1 MLDRLRWR
9 LVERRAAELVAAL
22 QKRHGERWI
31 QHVLQGG
38 FHADEAMRRICEAF
52 GLRPELERWV
62 LRLALRKAEQWPNK
76 ASFQSTASP
85 STSED
90 EALLFDR
97 CEEISGGDR
106 SLDSEDEADQV
117 GDEVHEDAAGPS
129 KLWRASWRLR
139 VLNTVQKLAPPQVLS
154 EKEVPAD
161 TEEEEK
167 RLNLSLREAMENA
180 ERYAA
185 EALKEVPEAES
196 PAVGEQ
202 KVETR
207 ISFKD
212 SEICFF
218 TIDEDGDTESG
229 EEYTRQLQ
237 TKVFDGPS
245 GHKARKGT
253 YCWCDEDSDSESEEE
268 DWKDQCDEMAELMGQ
283 QRQMVL
289 WSGSWS

>member
-9 LVERRAAELVAAL
+9 LVERRANELLAML
-22 QKRHGERWI
+22 RKRHGERWI

-38 FHADEAMRRICEAF
+38 FHADEGMRRICEAF

-62 LRLALRKAEQWPNK
+62 LRLALRKAEEWPDK
-76 ASFQSTASP
+76 ASFSP

-90 EALLFDR
+90 EALLFQR

-106 SLDSEDEADQV
+106 SSESEDEADGV
-117 GDEVHEDAAGPS
+117 SDEVQDAEDAASGAS

-139 VLNTVQKLAPPQVLS
+139 CVLNTGKQLAPPEVLS
-154 EKEVPAD
+154 EKDIPSD
-161 TEEEEK
+161 MEEEEK
-167 RLNLSLREAMENA
+167 LSLSLREAMENA

-196 PAVGEQ
+196 PCEQ
-202 KVETR
+202 KVESR
-207 ISFKD
+207 ISFTG

-218 TIDEDGDTESG
+218 TIDDDGDTESG
-229 EEYTRQLQ
+229 EEYTRQLR

-245 GHKARKGT
+245 GHKARKAS
-253 YCWCDEDSDSESEEE
+253 YCWCDEDSDSESEE

>member
-1 MLDRLRWR
+1 VLDRLRWR
-9 LVERRAAELVAAL
+9 LVERRAQELVVQL
-22 QKRHGERWI
+22 QKRHKERWI

-62 LRLALRKAEQWPNK
+62 LRLALRKAEQWPHK
-76 ASFQSTASP
+76 ASFQSSASP

-90 EALLFDR
+90 EALLFHR
-97 CEEISGGDR
+97 CEEIAGDR
-106 SLDSEDEADQV
+106 SYSEDEADAS
-117 GDEVHEDAAGPS
+117 DEVHDIEDATGPS

-154 EKEVPAD
+154 KKEVPSD
-161 TEEEEK
+161 TEEEK
-167 RLNLSLREAMENA
+167 LSLSLREAMENA

-185 EALKEVPEAES
+185 EARSMEVPEAES
-196 PAVGEQ
+196 PCEQ

-207 ISFKD
+207 ISFTD

-218 TIDEDGDTESG
+218 TIDDDGDTESG

-245 GHKARKGT
+245 GHKARKAS

>member
-1 MLDRLRWR
+1 MLDRLRWL
-9 LVERRAAELVAAL
+9 LVERRANELLAML
-22 QKRHGERWI
+22 RKRHGDQWI

-62 LRLALRKAEQWPNK
+62 LRLALRKAQEWPHK
-76 ASFQSTASP
+76 ASPSWPWASP

-90 EALLFDR
+90 EALLFQR

-106 SLDSEDEADQV
+106 SYSEDEADGV
-117 GDEVHEDAAGPS
+117 SDEVHDAEDAASGPS
-129 KLWRASWRLR
+129 KLWRPSWRLR
-139 VLNTVQKLAPPQVLS
+139 VLTGRKRSAKLASPEVLS
-154 EKEVPAD
+154 EKDIPSD

-167 RLNLSLREAMENA
+167 LSLSLREAMENA

-196 PAVGEQ
+196 PCEQ
-202 KVETR
+202 KVESR
-207 ISFKD
+207 ISFTD

-218 TIDEDGDTESG
+218 TIDDEGDTESG
-229 EEYTRQLQ
+229 EEYTRQLR

-245 GHKARKGT
+245 GHKARKAS
-253 YCWCDEDSDSESEEE
+253 CWCEDSDSESEE